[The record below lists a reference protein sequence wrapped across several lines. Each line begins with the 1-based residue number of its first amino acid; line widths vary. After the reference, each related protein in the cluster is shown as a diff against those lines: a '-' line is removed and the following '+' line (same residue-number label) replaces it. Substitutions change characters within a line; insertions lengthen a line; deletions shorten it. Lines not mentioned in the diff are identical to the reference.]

1 MEKKTSAKIQEA
13 TDSLTNQLHQETM
26 DMISEQSALYE
37 QELQRQLSRRT
48 EELNEYWE
56 RTVKSRV
63 DEEREGRLAR

>member
-56 RTVKSRV
+56 RTVKIRV